1 MNPAV
6 KGVPV
11 VLSMEQLTGVWNG
24 TVVSQPLVIV
34 NIVIGGGV
42 AVDIKNVTKESVRI
56 RINTFGYTFGKEQL
70 SFIAVNNMSLIIMH
84 NLFFVAPMCSK
95 VHGDFRF

>member
-34 NIVIGGGV
+34 NMVIGGGV
-42 AVDIKNVTKESVRI
+42 AVDIKNVTKEYVRI
-56 RINTFGYTFGKEQL
+56 RIKALT
-70 SFIAVNNMSLIIMH
+70 A
-84 NLFFVAPMCSK
+84 
-95 VHGDFRF
+95 